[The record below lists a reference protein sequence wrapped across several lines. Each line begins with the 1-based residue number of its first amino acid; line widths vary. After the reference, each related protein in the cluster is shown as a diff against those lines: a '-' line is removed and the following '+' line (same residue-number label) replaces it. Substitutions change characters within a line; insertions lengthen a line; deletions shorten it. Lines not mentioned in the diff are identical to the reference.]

1 MTNDV
6 NKERSCVVDRVCKRE
21 FPLSF
26 QHDICTSVM
35 ILKRM
40 LQINECVM
48 KMGTRYTCITT
59 GSNSSFL

>member
-1 MTNDV
+1 VTNYV
-6 NKERSCVVDRVCKRE
+6 NKEKSCIVDQVCKRE

-26 QHDICTSVM
+26 LHDICTSVM

-40 LQINECVM
+40 LQINEFVM
-48 KMGTRYTCITT
+48 KMGTRYKCITI